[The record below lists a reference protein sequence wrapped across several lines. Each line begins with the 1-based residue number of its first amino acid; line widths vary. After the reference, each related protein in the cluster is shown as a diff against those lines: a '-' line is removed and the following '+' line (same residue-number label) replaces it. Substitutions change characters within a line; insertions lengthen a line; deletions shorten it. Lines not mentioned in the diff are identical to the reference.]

1 LPEEFI
7 VLTFLQQKQQKK
19 GTRHQE
25 IDKKR
30 WFVRCLILTAVGI
43 VLSIKVY
50 MALFVVDTAV
60 GLYSI
65 ATSFIL
71 FAILLLTYMKYKDP
85 FYDTGGPVASND
97 TPLVSIIVPVKNE
110 EDNIRNCVQSCINS
124 TYLNKEI
131 IVVNDGSTDMTTK
144 ILDEIRKEQGGGAGR
159 SNLYIIH
166 LSKSGGKKKAIEA
179 ASCVAKGE
187 IFAHMDSDCDMDR
200 DAVKNA
206 VKILVSD
213 RKIGALTGHGRV
225 RGIDTGNI
233 LQKMQA
239 VYIDVSCRALKGME
253 SSFSSVT
260 CCSGSLSFYRR
271 EAIQSHLYEWAHDSF
286 LGIQDF
292 KFATDRRLT
301 AYVLAGQPA
310 LAHSSNLHNEQS
322 QSSILQTGRDILETM
337 KSSSDPDIDDKKGS
351 RYYWKV
357 KYSQS
362 VRVNVGV
369 PDDLPA
375 LIRQQI
381 RWRKSFIRSLFTIG
395 TTYWRRPF
403 PAAVLY
409 YLQLGLKFFRPF
421 IVLKA
426 LIFLPLSG
434 DYITTL
440 LYFSGVL
447 FSGMIY
453 GVEFRLRNPGNG
465 LWLYRPLYTLIT
477 TFVYTW
483 LIFYAAITIKKT
495 AWR

>member
-1 LPEEFI
+1 MTL
-7 VLTFLQQKQQKK
+7 LQQKKIE
-19 GTRHQE
+19 HEE

-30 WFVRCLILTAVGI
+30 WFVRYLILTAVGI

-50 MALFVVDTAV
+50 MAIFVVDAAI
-60 GLYSI
+60 GLYSVT
-65 ATSFIL
+65 TSFVL
-71 FAILLLTYMKYKDP
+71 FNILLLSYIKYKDP
-85 FYDTGGPVASND
+85 FCETGSAVVSNV

-124 TYLNKEI
+124 TYSNKEI
-131 IVVNDGSTDMTTK
+131 VVVNDGSTDMTPK
-144 ILDEIRKEQGGGAGR
+144 ILDEIRKEQVERAGG
-159 SNLYIIH
+159 SNLHIIH
-166 LSKSGGKKKAIEA
+166 LSKSGGKKKAIETA
-179 ASCVAKGE
+179 CGIAKGE
-187 IFAHMDSDCDMDR
+187 IYASMDSDCDMDR
-200 DAVKNA
+200 NAVKNA
-206 VKILVSD
+206 VKIFVSD

-225 RGIDTGNI
+225 RGTDTGNI
-233 LQKMQA
+233 LRKMQG

-260 CCSGSLSFYRR
+260 CCSGSLSFFRR
-271 EAIQSHLYEWAHDSF
+271 EAIQSHLHAWAHDSF

-301 AYVLAGQPA
+301 AYVLAGQPT
-310 LAHSSNLHNEQS
+310 LADSSNLHNKQH
-322 QSSILQTGRDILETM
+322 QRNNDTPILQTGRDNLETM
-337 KSSSDPDIDDKKGS
+337 KLSSDPDIDDKKGS
-351 RYYWKV
+351 RYYWKI

-362 VRVNVGV
+362 VKVNVGV
-369 PDDLPA
+369 PDSLPA

-381 RWRKSFIRSLFTIG
+381 RWRKSFIRSLFTTG

-403 PAAVLY
+403 HAALLY

-421 IVLKA
+421 ILLKA

-440 LYFSGVL
+440 LYFSGVI
-447 FSGMIY
+447 FTGMIY
-453 GVEFRLRNPGNG
+453 GVEFRLRNPGSG
-465 LWLYRPLYTLIT
+465 LWLYRPVFTFVT
-477 TFVYTW
+477 TFLYTW